1 MSNGTTPAPMT
12 ALQGFR
18 LLAEDIIPKLIKRI
32 AALEQGGAAQP
43 DTEQIELHIVTRAM
57 QEVKKQI
64 EASIGEAR
72 EHLLAQYDD
81 QAKRLD
87 ELEQFIES
95 IKDERASKA
104 KRLTSKRKKKAEL
117 EPEPEQLPEPP
128 AEVTVS
134 EPTPPVTDE
143 QPPVVLLD
151 DNQDQLAEAMA
162 FAEQMEQ
169 PQPAP
174 FAEPAQEE
182 QSQTAYEAAV
192 QQIKAFV
199 NVGLPIEDI
208 ASRFGLTVEQVQ
220 SIVNG

>member
-72 EHLLAQYDD
+72 EHLLAQFDD

-104 KRLTSKRKKKAEL
+104 KRLTNRRKKKEEAPAPEAM
-117 EPEPEQLPEPP
+117 PEPIAEPV
-128 AEVTVS
+128 AEPVATVT
-134 EPTPPVTDE
+134 EE

-151 DNQDQLAEAMA
+151 ENQDQLAEAMA

-174 FAEPAQEE
+174 SPEPVQEE
-182 QSQTAYEAAV
+182 QSQATYEAAV

-220 SIVNG
+220 SIVND